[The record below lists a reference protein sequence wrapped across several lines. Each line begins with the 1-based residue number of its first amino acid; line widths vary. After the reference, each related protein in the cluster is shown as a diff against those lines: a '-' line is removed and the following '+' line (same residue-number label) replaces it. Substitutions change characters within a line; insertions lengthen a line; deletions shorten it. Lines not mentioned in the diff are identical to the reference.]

1 MLKKWVVGNL
11 NLGKVNR
18 IREEFGISSLLSK
31 ALLSLGYE
39 EQEDIK
45 EFVDPEIL
53 DYDPFEIPDMEKGAE
68 RIMTAVESGEKI
80 AVFGDYDADGITA
93 TAVVYSYLEG
103 MGADVTYYIP
113 ERLSEGYGM
122 NNDAIDRLYSE
133 GVSLIVTVDNG
144 ISSHSEIEYAKE
156 KGIEVVVTDHHKVSD
171 ELPDAYAVIN
181 PQREDCHV
189 FKELAGVGVAFML
202 VCALEG
208 DLESMLEFYSDL
220 VAIGTLADVVPVV
233 NINRIIVKKGI
244 ESIKLRSNAGIA
256 ALLDISGAS
265 DINYQTVSFGVIP
278 RINAS
283 GRMGSAEAA
292 LRLILS
298 EDEEEIASLAE
309 DVDSLNRLRQ
319 ETELQIF
326 SEAKEIIEEKRLSG
340 DNILVV
346 SKENWHQGV
355 LGIVAT
361 RISEMYAK
369 PCILFSVKGD
379 EAIGSGRSTSEMP
392 LYEALKECSEDLV
405 RFGGHKFAAGM
416 TVKTEKLEGFTK
428 KLQKYYKEQSI
439 NAELPVME
447 ICDVVSKNEIN
458 ITAVEE
464 LEMLKPFGNENP
476 QPVFMLTGLTL
487 EEIYPIGEGKHS
499 RLKLNSAGQ
508 SFYSVCFG
516 RTKESFSFS
525 KNNQFIRR

>member
-1 MLKKWVVGNL
+1 VKRGFWLLKRWITGDL

-18 IREEFGISSLLSK
+18 IREELGISSLLSK
-31 ALLSLGYE
+31 ALVSLGYE
-39 EQEDIK
+39 EIEEIR
-45 EFVDPEIL
+45 EFVNPENL
-53 DYDPFEIPDMEKGAE
+53 NFDPFSIPDMEKGAE

-144 ISSHSEIEYAKE
+144 ISSHNEIEYAKH
-156 KGIEVVVTDHHKVSD
+156 KGIEVVITDHHKVSD

-181 PQREDCHV
+181 PQREDSV
-189 FKELAGVGVAFML
+189 EFKELAGVGVAFML
-202 VCALEG
+202 VSALEG

-220 VAIGTLADVVPVV
+220 VMVGTLADVVPLSG
-233 NINRIIVKKGI
+233 INRIIVKKGI
-244 ESIKLRSNAGIA
+244 ESIALRSNAGLS
-256 ALLDISGAS
+256 ALLDISGSA
-265 DINYQTVSFGVIP
+265 DINYQTVSFGIIP

-283 GRMGSAEAA
+283 GRMGSASAA

-298 EDEEEIASLAE
+298 EDEEEILSLSE

-319 ETELQIF
+319 ETELKIF

-340 DNILVV
+340 DSIIVV

-369 PCILFSVKGD
+369 PCILFSIKGE

-392 LYEALKECSEDLV
+392 LYDALKECSEDLV

-416 TVKTEKLEGFTK
+416 TVKTEKLHTFVE
-428 KLQKYYKEQSI
+428 KLKKYYKEKSLS
-439 NAELPVME
+439 AELPVLE

-458 ITAVEE
+458 IASVEE

-487 EEIYPIGEGKHS
+487 EEIYSIGDGKHS
-499 RLKLNSAGQ
+499 RLKLSAG
-508 SFYSVCFG
+508 
-516 RTKESFSFS
+516 
-525 KNNQFIRR
+525 